1 MENRARNDRPPAC
14 PGVGLADRH
23 STPALENADI
33 ATANEV
39 LAAIA
44 RVQSV
49 FISGEGAEREA
60 FDDLLET
67 VLRLT
72 KSEYG
77 FIGEVLQDAGRPYL
91 KTWAITDI
99 SWNAQTRE
107 FYETNVASG
116 LEFRNLDTLFGYS
129 LKTGDRV
136 IANTPVEH
144 AAVGGLPPGH
154 PPLNAYAGIP
164 LHSHGEFVALL
175 GLANRPDGYTDAAL
189 KDISPL
195 LQTIG
200 DIIYARRTSSDR
212 DNVLQRLAESERR
225 FSLAIAGM
233 TAGIWEVDLVNDELF
248 TSNRLLEIIGRPPS
262 AEDRGT
268 YARDGLDL
276 LLSRIHPD
284 DRTRVH
290 EALQHAWTTCEPLEI
305 AYRFQHAD
313 GHYLHLHVR
322 GQAEQDMS
330 GCAIRMAGS
339 AEDITEKMRLVDVE
353 ERTRARLAAVTE
365 LSGIGSWEVDLLTG
379 AVEWDAT
386 TRRILDVPPN
396 REITREDLISFIAEE
411 ARADA
416 RTTVDGF
423 IGDLGSWDMEVPMVT
438 ARARRIWVQVVGKP
452 VIADGRAIKLI
463 GSYRDVTERRSREAE
478 MATLSSRLSMAL
490 EASAVG
496 VWEFG
501 IDKPYFWWDEACNRI
516 FGREGFDEEMTFQKW
531 RECVHPDDFHRV
543 MAVVDEAIESGGPA
557 IFEYRAILPDDSVR
571 HVRVSASIVR
581 RYDGS
586 RVISGTNFDITDD
599 VNTARELDRRRK
611 EAEQANAA
619 KSQFLANMSHEIRT
633 PLNGVLGMAQLLKMT
648 HLDALQANYVETL
661 QSSGRALL
669 SLIEDVL
676 DISKIESGVAEAAFE
691 PFDLH
696 DMVADALR
704 VVEPMARE
712 KGLAVACDMA
722 ADVPAIVGGDE
733 ARLRQVLINIAGNA
747 VKFTDTGHVDVR
759 IYRTEGDRIRFEVR
773 DSGPGIPQD
782 RLEHVFDR
790 FAQVDASV
798 TRKHGGSGLG
808 LTICREIV
816 RQAGGEIG
824 VDSRLGEGACFW
836 FELPLPQMAAVE
848 DEDLRRENPALPV
861 APGRILV
868 VDDVETNRVV
878 AAALVRSLGHEVDT
892 AADGLE
898 AIEALANTP
907 YDAVLMDIQM
917 PVMSG
922 EDTII
927 QIRSSGERW
936 ADLPV
941 FAVTADATAG
951 ARERYLDIGATDYL
965 SKPLDLASVRR
976 VLDAALPA
984 ERESA
989 EPDSHET
996 GGRAASG

>member
-1 MENRARNDRPPAC
+1 M
-14 PGVGLADRH
+14 ADRH

-60 FDDLLET
+60 FDDLLEM

-107 FYETNVASG
+107 FYETNEASG

-136 IANTPVEH
+136 IANTPAEH
-144 AAVGGLPPGH
+144 AAAGGLPPGH

-200 DIIYARRTSSDR
+200 DIIYARRISRDR
-212 DNVLQRLAESERR
+212 DNALQRLAESERR

-233 TAGIWEVDLVNDELF
+233 TAGIWEVDLVNNELF

-268 YARDGLDL
+268 YARDGLEL

-284 DRTRVH
+284 DRKRVYK
-290 EALQHAWTTCEPLEI
+290 ALQHAWTTCEPLEI
-305 AYRFQHAD
+305 AYRFEHAD

-322 GQAEQDMS
+322 GQAEQDTS

-339 AEDITEKMRLVDVE
+339 AEDITEKMRLVEVE

-365 LSGIGSWEVDLLTG
+365 LSGIGSWEVDLVTG

-386 TRRILDVPPN
+386 TRRILEVPPH
-396 REITREDLISFIAEE
+396 REITREDLISFISEE
-411 ARADA
+411 ARADV
-416 RTTVDGF
+416 RTSVDGF
-423 IGDLGSWDMEVPMVT
+423 VGDLGSWDMEVPMVT
-438 ARARRIWVQVVGKP
+438 AGGRHIWVQVVGKP

-501 IDKPYFWWDEACNRI
+501 IDTPHFWWDEACNRI

-531 RECVHPDDFHRV
+531 RECVHPDDFHHV
-543 MAVVDEAIESGGPA
+543 MEVVDEAIESGGPA
-557 IFEYRAILPDDSVR
+557 SFEYRIVLPDDSVR

-611 EAEQANAA
+611 EAEQANAC
-619 KSQFLANMSHEIRT
+619 
-633 PLNGVLGMAQLLKMT
+633 LLYT
-648 HLDALQANYVETL
+648 SPSPRDA
-661 QSSGRALL
+661 
-669 SLIEDVL
+669 
-676 DISKIESGVAEAAFE
+676 
-691 PFDLH
+691 
-696 DMVADALR
+696 
-704 VVEPMARE
+704 
-712 KGLAVACDMA
+712 
-722 ADVPAIVGGDE
+722 
-733 ARLRQVLINIAGNA
+733 
-747 VKFTDTGHVDVR
+747 
-759 IYRTEGDRIRFEVR
+759 
-773 DSGPGIPQD
+773 
-782 RLEHVFDR
+782 
-790 FAQVDASV
+790 
-798 TRKHGGSGLG
+798 
-808 LTICREIV
+808 
-816 RQAGGEIG
+816 
-824 VDSRLGEGACFW
+824 
-836 FELPLPQMAAVE
+836 
-848 DEDLRRENPALPV
+848 
-861 APGRILV
+861 
-868 VDDVETNRVV
+868 
-878 AAALVRSLGHEVDT
+878 
-892 AADGLE
+892 
-898 AIEALANTP
+898 
-907 YDAVLMDIQM
+907 
-917 PVMSG
+917 
-922 EDTII
+922 
-927 QIRSSGERW
+927 
-936 ADLPV
+936 
-941 FAVTADATAG
+941 
-951 ARERYLDIGATDYL
+951 
-965 SKPLDLASVRR
+965 
-976 VLDAALPA
+976 
-984 ERESA
+984 
-989 EPDSHET
+989 
-996 GGRAASG
+996 